1 MPLLL
6 GVPIWAWLV
15 GGTVVT
21 VGGISVY
28 EASKTAGQAAGE
40 GISDAAIIIGLA
52 VAASIVVY
60 TLKQPGSIKA

>member
-6 GVPIWAWLV
+6 GIPIWAWIA

-21 VGGISVY
+21 VGGVVVY
-28 EASKTAGQAAGE
+28 ESAKTAGQAAGE

-60 TLKQPGSIKA
+60 TLKQPGAIRA